1 MPRVRSGSC
10 ATIGR
15 APWRGSAGKRHH
27 ARVLAATVQGGRY
40 QQLAR
45 RAPAAWT
52 WSRPGRGGMAEVL
65 VLSGANLAALL
76 DLDEPLVA
84 LAAKLVTVFPGQ
96 PRPRPAGPPG
106 PARAC
111 SAPRT
116 ARRLPSWTALASLPP
131 APARRPWSPPMPSPT
146 PTPACSRSWAPTC
159 RAARTW
165 RPAARAD
172 FGEVRVATRGLFE
185 EAVAGA
191 DVVCCCTDA
200 RQPVIR
206 AAWLAPGAHGSSE
219 QLRARVR
226 PRDGARRPGLGRVAR
241 RGPELTGPRP
251 APTSCGALCEC
262 WVVGSWFQS
271 HGRHW
276 SGRVTYRIGRRWQPV
291 SEPVNGACAATARS
305 TQPS

>member
-1 MPRVRSGSC
+1 
-10 ATIGR
+10 
-15 APWRGSAGKRHH
+15 
-27 ARVLAATVQGGRY
+27 
-40 QQLAR
+40 LAR
-45 RAPAAWT
+45 FCRQAPPRPGAGRH
-52 WSRPGRGGMAEVL
+52 RPGRAL
-65 VLSGANLAALL
+65 PAACPPSAGRL
-76 DLDEPLVA
+76 DLVSTRAGRHGRGVGAERGEPGRPA
-84 LAAKLVTVFPGQ
+84 RPGRAAGGARRQAGHRLPGQ

-116 ARRLPSWTALASLPP
+116 ARRLPSWTAPASLPP
-131 APARRPWSPPMPSPT
+131 APARRPWSPPMPSPA

-271 HGRHW
+271 PGRHW
-276 SGRVTYRIGRRWQPV
+276 SGQVTYRIGRRWQPV